1 MRHDD
6 IHLVRRTSMQPETL
20 TIQCEL
26 REIERAC
33 AFAARFCETR
43 AVGHGQARSL
53 VLILEELVTNTVK
66 HGKCAPGSAISVTL
80 ERTPAGIEIGYRD
93 HGVPFD
99 PNKDVPA
106 PNFARTLT
114 RRPPGGLGWHLI
126 KFYCSRLDYRRD
138 HDTNLL
144 ALSVPI
150 SRDGV
155 APR

>member
-1 MRHDD
+1 
-6 IHLVRRTSMQPETL
+6 MQPETL

-33 AFAARFCETR
+33 SFAARFCNTWG
-43 AVGHGQARSL
+43 VGHGHAHTF
-53 VLILEELVTNTVK
+53 VLILEELITNTVK
-66 HGKCAPGSAISVTL
+66 HGHSAAGSPITVTL

-99 PNKDVPA
+99 PNNDVPA
-106 PNFARTLT
+106 PNFSLTLT
-114 RRPPGGLGWHLI
+114 RRPTGGLGWHLI

-138 HDTNLL
+138 GHTNLL

-150 SRDGV
+150 DRDG
-155 APR
+155 ASPR